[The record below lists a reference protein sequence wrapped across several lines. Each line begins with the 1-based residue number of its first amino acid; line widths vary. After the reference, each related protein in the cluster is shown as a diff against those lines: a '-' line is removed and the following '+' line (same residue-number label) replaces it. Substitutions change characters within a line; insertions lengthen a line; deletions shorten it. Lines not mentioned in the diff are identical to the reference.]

1 MCRQEILAALS
12 DALIGAAQQAA
23 TLLLFQSAIA
33 ASTAPI
39 AAALAASA
47 ATATTTLA
55 AATTTAAATDRR
67 GITGAA
73 AAHLATSAE
82 VAATRPGPDS
92 PARLAARP
100 VQLAFLTALSFL
112 TQLLPVL
119 PELASHVATVISKFS
134 PHVATVLSPLLTD
147 VTTHVASVMTE
158 MAAMETCMV
167 ARMIPVIPTIEA
179 APSVSTA
186 PGKSAAIP
194 SRAVPAIQVEA
205 VRSSEINEDLS
216 VVDVSDVFNHAVEP
230 ATVRQR
236 KCVGGRREARSRS
249 ERRGDE

>member
-1 MCRQEILAALS
+1 MCRQEIPAALS
-12 DALIGAAQQAA
+12 DALIEAAQQAA
-23 TLLLFQSAIA
+23 TLFLFQSAIA
-33 ASTAPI
+33 ASTATI

-47 ATATTTLA
+47 ATATTTL

-92 PARLAARP
+92 PAWLAARP

-134 PHVATVLSPLLTD
+134 PHVATVLAPLLTD

-158 MAAMETCMV
+158 MAPMETCMV